1 MAAGGG
7 APAPSAA
14 RVGWDPQEGRGQAWG
29 GGAKQGRGG
38 AKRGGAGPGG
48 EGGRR
53 PGPRSG
59 RQRAAEVAVAGSELR
74 LPRVESPMEAE
85 AADGPPGGAEAAL
98 SCFSFNQ
105 DCT

>member
-1 MAAGGG
+1 MG
-7 APAPSAA
+7 PPPPQLL
-14 RVGWDPQEGRGQAWG
+14 RFCQDPQEGLGRGWG

-38 AKRGGAGPGG
+38 AKRDGAGPGA

-53 PGPRSG
+53 PGPRSR

-85 AADGPPGGAEAAL
+85 AADGPPGGVEAAL